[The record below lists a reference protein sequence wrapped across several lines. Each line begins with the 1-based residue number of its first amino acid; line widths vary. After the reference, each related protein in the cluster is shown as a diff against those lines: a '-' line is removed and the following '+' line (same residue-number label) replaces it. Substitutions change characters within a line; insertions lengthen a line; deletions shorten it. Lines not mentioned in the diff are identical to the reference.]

1 MVLCPDEG
9 AVRLREEGLC
19 GAGGRSAGVAG
30 ALETLLLASE
40 KVLQQQPPNGRHWTL
55 RAGWST
61 SNKKKKK
68 CLGGVFRL
76 QLRGPQIPKKK
87 KKTKNKHPKNYKL

>member
-61 SNKKKKK
+61 SNKKKKEMPGR
-68 CLGGVFRL
+68 CVQVTTEG
-76 QLRGPQIPKKK
+76 
-87 KKTKNKHPKNYKL
+87 TSDS